1 MKTRLRRLVWLLAL
15 LTLGWFGA
23 ATAAGAA
30 APTGPRH
37 QASSDPAPSAVAAP
51 GWATQVSAGRWHT
64 CALTMAGV
72 VQCWG
77 NNDYGQLGDGTT
89 RTRGA
94 PVDVVGLSE
103 GVVMVSA
110 GRLHTC
116 AVTAAG
122 GVKCWGLNTAGQLG
136 DDTTTIR
143 LTPVDVV
150 GLDADIV
157 AVSAGS
163 DHTCALTRAGRV
175 KCWGWNGNGQL
186 GDGTTIMRLIPVEV
200 VDLADSVQ
208 MVSAGGYHT
217 CAITA
222 GGGVKCWGENRSG
235 ALGDGTWTNRLTP
248 VDVLGLTGGVHA
260 VSSGLNDTCAV
271 LDSGG
276 VKCWGWNWYHPFLSG
291 FPRHTP
297 VEVVELGYDV
307 LAVSAGSYFT
317 CALTVNSGVKCW
329 GRNYHGSVGDGSWQN
344 RDRPVAVVGL
354 ATGVRA
360 LDAGSSH
367 ACALNTAGDVMCW
380 GYNEYSQL
388 GDGSTSDRPA
398 PVEVWRLIYDCAA
411 VSDIPQNECQALIT
425 FFKATNG
432 PLWRDHT
439 GWLRTPSPCN
449 WLGVGCAAGRVR
461 QLSLPAN
468 RLVDALPAALGE
480 LTALQHL
487 DLSGNDL
494 AGPLP
499 AELGQLAALQS
510 LDLSGNALAGPIPAE
525 LGALARLRTLNL
537 SNNAL
542 SGPLPPQLGAL
553 TRLQILDLHANALA
567 GPIPAELGALR
578 ELHTLDLSSNQLA
591 GPLPA
596 ELGRQRA
603 LQTLNLSH
611 NALSGAI
618 PPTLGD
624 LGTLR
629 RLDLSYNALDGPL
642 PWTLSQLTALEHL
655 DLGHNQLTGEL
666 PAVWSLL
673 PALRHLDLSYN
684 ALSGHLP
691 AEYGQL
697 ATLQYLDLGHN
708 ALYGPL
714 PAAWGGLHQ
723 LQVLSLHSNHL
734 AGPIPAAW
742 VALGSA
748 VTYETPPQPCPRPGR
763 APPGVWLDL
772 SCNRLSGTLP
782 PELAQIK
789 RLSALSVTA
798 NQLRGPLPPG
808 LLGQPELCFD
818 AAYNMLVDD
827 PCPGPQVLPPRGAQ
841 ATFVPPDTVR
851 LTWVY
856 YPKCPYPVHWP
867 VEISMATAP
876 EGPYT
881 TLGIWSPYPPEYT
894 IPGLRPGARYYFR
907 LRHFAPAEEVTGPSY
922 WGGIFDHAYFQQSN
936 LWSDYV
942 TLTVRLDPVQ
952 LWLPLLVQ

>member
-1 MKTRLRRLVWLLAL
+1 MTATLRLILF
-15 LTLGWFGA
+15 LGLMLGLSRPGSTHA
-23 ATAAGAA
+23 QAGTDPAQLAA
-30 APTGPRH
+30 A
-37 QASSDPAPSAVAAP
+37 AS
-51 GWATQVSAGRWHT
+51 GWATQVSAGGGHT
-64 CALTMAGV
+64 CALTATGG

-77 NNDYGQLGDGTT
+77 NNLAGQLGDGTT

-94 PVDVVGLSE
+94 PVDVVGLSQ

-110 GRLHTC
+110 GNGYTC

-122 GVKCWGLNTAGQLG
+122 GVKCWGYNGRGQLG
-136 DDTTTIR
+136 DGTTITR

-163 DHTCALTRAGRV
+163 NHTCALTRVGRV
-175 KCWGWNGNGQL
+175 KCWGANGSGQL
-186 GDGTTIMRLIPVEV
+186 GDGTTTTRLTPVDV
-200 VDLADSVQ
+200 VGLDSGVQ
-208 MVSAGGYHT
+208 MVSAGFRHT
-217 CAITA
+217 CAVTAA
-222 GGGVKCWGENRSG
+222 GGARCWGYNQG

-248 VDVLGLTGGVHA
+248 VDVLGLTGGVHT
-260 VSSGLNDTCAV
+260 VSTGWDDTCAV

-276 VKCWGWNWYHPFLSG
+276 VKCWGWNKYYPIG
-291 FPRHTP
+291 REFPRHTP
-297 VEVVELGYDV
+297 VEVVELGHEV
-307 LAVSAGSYFT
+307 VAVSNGTDLT
-317 CALTVNSGVKCW
+317 CALTVSGGVRCW
-329 GRNYHGSVGDGSWQN
+329 GWNYHGSVGDGTWQN
-344 RDRPVAVVGL
+344 RDRPVEVVGL
-354 ATGVRA
+354 AADVQA
-360 LDAGSSH
+360 LDAGWH
-367 ACALNTAGDVMCW
+367 YACALSADGSLKCW
-380 GYNEYSQL
+380 GKNKDGQL
-388 GDGSTSDRPA
+388 GDGTTSDRPA

-411 VSDIPQNECQALIT
+411 VSEIPQNECQALIT

-432 PLWRDHT
+432 PLWGNHT
-439 GWLRTPSPCN
+439 GWLRTPTPCN

-494 AGPLP
+494 AGVELP
-499 AELGQLAALQS
+499 AELGQLAALQT
-510 LDLSGNALAGPIPAE
+510 LDLSDNALAGPIPAE
-525 LGALARLRTLNL
+525 LGALGRLRSLNL

-567 GPIPAELGALR
+567 GPLPAELGALR

-618 PPTLGD
+618 PPKLGD

-642 PWTLSQLTALEHL
+642 PWTLSQLTALEYL

-684 ALSGHLP
+684 ALSGYLP
-691 AEYGQL
+691 AAYGQL

-742 VALGSA
+742 GALGSA
-748 VTYETPPQPCPRPGR
+748 VTYEAPPPPCRWNPWPPPR
-763 APPGVWLDL
+763 APGLWIDL
-772 SCNRLSGTLP
+772 SNNRLSGIVP
-782 PELAQIK
+782 AGLAEIEGL
-789 RLSALSVTA
+789 RVLDIIA
-798 NQLRGPLPPG
+798 NQFRGPLPPP
-808 LLGQPELCFD
+808 LLNRSELCFS
-818 AAYNMLVDD
+818 AGFNMIDND
-827 PCPGPQVLPPRGAQ
+827 PCLGAQVLPPRGAQ
-841 ATFVPPDTVR
+841 ATYVPPDTVK
-851 LTWVY
+851 LSWVY
-856 YPKCPYPVHWP
+856 HPKCSYPGHWP

-881 TLGIWSPYPPEYT
+881 ILAMVDVYPPEYT
-894 IPGLRPGARYYFR
+894 VPGLGAGGRYYFW
-907 LRHFAPAEEVTGPSY
+907 LRHFAPAEQLLESPAERA
-922 WGGIFDHAYFQQSN
+922 FDHAYFQQSN

-942 TLTVRLDPVQ
+942 TLTLRLAPVQ
-952 LWLPLLVQ
+952 LWLPLVVQ